1 MAFGKKTIAK
11 QLLFSSKTLLMAT
24 VKRDE
29 REQHASGNRAI
40 LIKDLLHEMD
50 SYKTLHTLLSCNPT
64 LKSLTSKVQRWQRSR
79 ISESYKQVF
88 SDPNTR
94 SAAIFL
100 LKEAYS
106 GPNLDAILRD
116 SERAAR
122 KMSDI
127 IPEDFLQLA
136 CKIAQLNRVTLSLDI
151 DIALG
156 ILQQHTEAR
165 PAICD
170 NDLLSTKLYEHIYA
184 NENMLPT
191 RQTQLALM
199 EALGEQL
206 PTLRHHPWIP
216 RFLKTVRKPAKL
228 LGASALIDFAE
239 TALNTLNNLPEPANH
254 LVSELVA
261 KERQYLRRLSQGER
275 GLLFT

>member
-11 QLLFSSKTLLMAT
+11 QLLLSSKTLLMAT

-40 LIKDLLHEMD
+40 LIKALLHEMD
-50 SYKTLHTLLSCNPT
+50 GYKKLHTLLSCNPT

-79 ISESYKQVF
+79 MSESYKHVF

-106 GPNLDAILRD
+106 GPNLDAVLRD

-136 CKIAQLNRVTLSLDI
+136 CKLAQLNRVTLSLDI

-156 ILQQHTEAR
+156 ILQQHAKAS

-170 NDLLSTKLYEHIYA
+170 NDLLSTSLYEHIYA

-216 RFLKTVRKPAKL
+216 SFLKTVRKPAKL